1 MQESP
6 EKYRLS
12 VLKRSI
18 IAISSVVL
26 VEVIIGTV
34 IGSLA
39 ILSDGLH
46 ALLDALTTIVLLFAT
61 RASIKP
67 PDEEHMYGHE
77 KFDSLGG
84 LVGGLVLIGAA
95 ILIMFEA
102 ILRVI
107 GNKSYINHNLEFAGF
122 IAVGYTLCIDFY
134 RVRTFGKTS
143 KGESSTMK
151 VGLYDAVADL
161 GSTIIAL
168 AGFGLA
174 ATGIYFGDA
183 LASMF
188 LSVMLSYLSVR
199 LIWSSGMEL
208 SDATSKDV
216 ADKVRKEILSTK
228 GVYNYKNLKMRKAGG
243 KTFVRV
249 TIQVP
254 EFLNLEE
261 AHGLT
266 NEIEEKLKKILG
278 NAETSIHIEPPE
290 TQTDTQKLV
299 EEIATKVE
307 GVIEAHE
314 ITAAYTKGKLYVT
327 LHTQV
332 DPKLSVQQTHDI
344 AETIENE
351 IFGTVKDVENV
362 TVHIEPYTR
371 ESKKGLTVNESEIN
385 EIICK
390 MAEDFQQAFKI
401 RRILTY
407 VANKKR
413 YINIDVYFT
422 KQISIEDAHS
432 VASKIEERIREHFE
446 DTIVTVHA
454 EPEPTRT
461 QTKASQ
467 QKQEH

>member
-12 VLKRSI
+12 TLKKSI

-26 VEVIIGTV
+26 VEVIIGTI

-46 ALLDALTTIVLLFAT
+46 ALLDALTTIVLFFAT
-61 RASIKP
+61 RISIKP

-84 LVGGLVLIGAA
+84 LVGGLVLVGAA

-102 ILRVI
+102 ILRI
-107 GNKSYINHNLEFAGF
+107 IRNKSYINHNLEFAGF
-122 IAVGYTLCIDFY
+122 IAIAYTLFIDFY
-134 RVRTFGKTS
+134 RVGTFSKRR

-151 VGLYDAVADL
+151 AGLYDAIADL

-174 ATGIYFGDA
+174 ASGIYFGDA
-183 LASMF
+183 LASIF

-208 SDATSKDV
+208 SDATSKGV
-216 ADKVRKEILSTK
+216 ADKVRKEILTTK
-228 GVYNYKNLKMRKAGG
+228 GVYGYKNLKIRKAGG

-261 AHGLT
+261 AHDLS
-266 NEIEEKLKKILG
+266 NEIEEKFKKILG
-278 NAETSIHIEPPE
+278 NAEASIHIEPPE

-299 EEIATKVE
+299 EEIATKVK

-314 ITAAYTKGKLYVT
+314 ITAAYTEGKLYIT
-327 LHTQV
+327 LHAQV
-332 DPKLSVQQTHDI
+332 NPKLSVQETHDI

-362 TVHIEPYTR
+362 TVHIEPYIR
-371 ESKKGLTVNESEIN
+371 ESRKGLKANESEIN
-385 EIICK
+385 DIIRK
-390 MAEDFQQAFKI
+390 TAEDYQRAFKV

-413 YINIDVYFT
+413 YINIDGYFT
-422 KQISIEDAHS
+422 KQISLEDAHS
-432 VASKIEERIREHFE
+432 IASQIEEKIREHFE
-446 DTIVTVHA
+446 DTVVTVHM
-454 EPEPTRT
+454 EPEPTKT
-461 QTKASQ
+461 QMKDSQ
-467 QKQEH
+467 QK